1 MSNPSSPTLNEVVE
15 NIVEE
20 VLRERVKQQENQET
34 APKEVREEHEEE
46 IEVEAGDARA
56 FYSDKGAEAYK
67 KYLKKKGLVEESGI
81 KKIVAPFKE
90 EIERRG

>member
-34 APKEVREEHEEE
+34 APKEVGEKNEEE

-56 FYSDKGAEAYK
+56 FYSDKGVEAYK
-67 KYLKKKGLVEESGI
+67 KCLKKKGLVEERGF

-90 EIERRG
+90 EIEQRG